1 MVDSRGILS
10 VLDRFRRPGQGRWVP
25 ALDTNLLARKQGKDE
40 TYWPVG
46 IVDEHYMA
54 VIVKVRWMS
63 LRIISHRATDLDPYL
78 TALLRA
84 RTMARAFPARSFRSS
99 ISICRCSTWT
109 MHRVSSRSRA
119 CART

>member
-40 TYWPVG
+40 SYWPVG

-54 VIVKVRWMS
+54 VIVKVRRAPDSS
-63 LRIISHRATDLDPYL
+63 LSH
-78 TALLRA
+78 LR
-84 RTMARAFPARSFRSS
+84 
-99 ISICRCSTWT
+99 
-109 MHRVSSRSRA
+109 
-119 CART
+119 